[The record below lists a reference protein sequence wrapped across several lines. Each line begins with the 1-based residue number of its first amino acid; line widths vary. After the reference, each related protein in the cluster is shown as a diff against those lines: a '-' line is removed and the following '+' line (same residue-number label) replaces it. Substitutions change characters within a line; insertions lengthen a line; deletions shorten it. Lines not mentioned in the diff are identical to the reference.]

1 MNSAAQDH
9 NLSTE
14 RKRREIAIDEA
25 SIEFLGRAARSVP
38 MPEDSLT
45 QSPVRDLTA
54 AIHDLIAKL
63 RDLNME
69 RLFRSQGP
77 LSQLTG
83 ADIEA
88 KMRFDLDVRQVSADV
103 RDLQARAFQANRL
116 RNDLRETLGAIKGE
130 QGRLRRIIVAARRA
144 IDAEPGA
151 DPFLLDRFQRRLA
164 NLQTLETSN
173 EVTAAQIALADVNMT
188 VLIDRVTDVTTTL
201 FSLWQRDA
209 LAVAQSTKPIK
220 RGSPLATAFV
230 RSHDEFLAKLF

>member
-1 MNSAAQDH
+1 MNSAAKEQ

-45 QSPVRDLTA
+45 QSPVRDLTS
-54 AIHDLIAKL
+54 AIHDLVNKL
-63 RDLNME
+63 RDLNLE

-103 RDLQARAFQANRL
+103 RELQAKAFQANRL
-116 RNDLRETLGAIKGE
+116 RNDLRQTLEAIKGE
-130 QGRLRRIIVAARRA
+130 QGRLRRIIGASRRA
-144 IDAEPGA
+144 IDADPGA
-151 DPFLLDRFQRRLA
+151 DPFLLERFQRRLA
-164 NLQTLETSN
+164 NLQTLEASN
-173 EVTAAQIALADVNMT
+173 EVTSAQIALADVNMT
-188 VLIDRVTDVTTTL
+188 ALIDRVTDVTTTL

-209 LAVAQSTKPIK
+209 LAVAQSAKSVK
-220 RGSPLATAFV
+220 KGSPLASAFV
-230 RSHDEFLAKLF
+230 RSHDELLAKLF

>member
-1 MNSAAQDH
+1 MNSAAKEQ

-45 QSPVRDLTA
+45 QSPVRDLTS
-54 AIHDLIAKL
+54 AIHDLVNKL
-63 RDLNME
+63 RDLNLE

-103 RDLQARAFQANRL
+103 RELQAKAFQANRL
-116 RNDLRETLGAIKGE
+116 RNDLRQTLEAIKGE
-130 QGRLRRIIVAARRA
+130 QGRLRRIIGASRRA
-144 IDAEPGA
+144 IDADPGA
-151 DPFLLDRFQRRLA
+151 DPFLLERFQRRLA
-164 NLQTLETSN
+164 NLQTLEASN
-173 EVTAAQIALADVNMT
+173 EVTSAQIALADVNMT
-188 VLIDRVTDVTTTL
+188 ALIDRVTDVTTSPET
-201 FSLWQRDA
+201 
-209 LAVAQSTKPIK
+209 
-220 RGSPLATAFV
+220 RGLSFRHL
-230 RSHDEFLAKLF
+230 